1 MTKKLRIPL
10 IILVLLL
17 LIGVAVVLIN
27 RQVPLFGASYVQCHT
42 EGCSLEASCSHA
54 TSRIRVVWG
63 EIDGRLYVDGVE
75 VASVHE
81 NIGRGTS
88 QWFQLDADYSP
99 DTAHTVQV
107 VWKYWDING
116 NERPQYGCERT
127 VVTEPCVTPTP
138 VPPTPVPPTPTP
150 IPPTPT
156 PVPPTPTPVPPTA
169 TPVPPTATP
178 LPTTAPPTPTE
189 VPPTPTA
196 TPEVSPTPLPTISAP
211 VVATPTPTSVP
222 PTPTQPPAQPQQATP
237 TAPPPTQPPAQPQQ
251 ATPTAPPPTPT
262 SAPVTTEETQTPS
275 PPPPILPESGGPAPQ
290 AGVSVATLVAGAL
303 LILAGWLASRKE
315 RGTIQ

>member
-138 VPPTPVPPTPTP
+138 VPPTP
-150 IPPTPT
+150 
-156 PVPPTPTPVPPTA
+156 TPVPPTA

-211 VVATPTPTSVP
+211 VVATPTPTSVPPTPTQPPTPVP